1 VQITPPALRELSN
14 PGSRLLWAV
23 NKGVMTR
30 KASPSPIEPTTPTCR
45 RGLVTLPLRGSR
57 QGGKGT
63 FEVATVD
70 DAVDHDSRRVRE
82 VEHPPVAHPQSVPS
96 TMTSYG
102 LDIGTWTLVGQG
114 VQSLEY
120 REPLFV
126 RDATEVAFP
135 PGGEGYRPR
144 QGSSL
149 GVELGNHLIQ

>member
-1 VQITPPALRELSN
+1 MAPMERMIPL
-14 PGSRLLWAV
+14 G
-23 NKGVMTR
+23 
-30 KASPSPIEPTTPTCR
+30 R
-45 RGLVTLPLRGSR
+45 RAQFPWPLRGSR
-57 QGGKGT
+57 QGGEGT

-70 DAVDHDSRRVRE
+70 NAVDHDTRRVRE

-96 TMTSYG
+96 PMTSQG
-102 LDIGTWTLVGQG
+102 LDIGTWVLVGQG

-144 QGSSL
+144 QGSRL